1 MCWLRLLFPGFCFS
15 NRLSIPDL
23 QEAFPALLGVLKE
36 AMQLNLAPPGY
47 FLLLSMLN
55 DFVTRTPNLESKKDQ
70 KDLQVCM

>member
-36 AMQLNLAPPGY
+36 AVQLNLAPPGY
-47 FLLLSMLN
+47 FLLLRYGVSTFTQIHQFLY
-55 DFVTRTPNLESKKDQ
+55 K
-70 KDLQVCM
+70 